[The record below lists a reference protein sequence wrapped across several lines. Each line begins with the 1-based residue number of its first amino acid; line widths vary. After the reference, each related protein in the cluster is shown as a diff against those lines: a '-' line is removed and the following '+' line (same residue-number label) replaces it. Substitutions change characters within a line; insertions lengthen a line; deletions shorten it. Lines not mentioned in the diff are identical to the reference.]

1 MLYGPCWSSECWKV
15 HELFDK
21 GAVTGAR
28 IQSGQNIFA
37 VDFPGL
43 DPLADHRSRFVK
55 FGQMNNLF
63 VYVVSYMMGP
73 LQKAMEK
80 HQTCSATNL

>member
-1 MLYGPCWSSECWKV
+1 M
-15 HELFDK
+15 
-21 GAVTGAR
+21 
-28 IQSGQNIFA
+28 
-37 VDFPGL
+37 DFPGL

-80 HQTCSATNL
+80 HQTCSATNRYIQLVFGLIRFQSIRAN